1 MYIYIYI
8 YTRIYIYTYH
18 IYIYLYLYTYIYI
31 YVSHTGLSVAMWD
44 LPARS
49 PQGGTGDE
57 TKLRHRQ
64 SQSTPGNGTP
74 DATGRSSEMKKV

>member
-1 MYIYIYI
+1 MYIYIYQNL
-8 YTRIYIYTYH
+8 YIYISYIH
-18 IYIYLYLYTYIYI
+18 IFIFIHIYI